1 MKGTYDR
8 SRKDGRRIRGRGVST
23 TFRPTDVNRPA
34 LSLAASSAVELRQ
47 RVAAIDITVPHVTE
61 GRTAQ
66 HREQYAVAR
75 MLATF
80 AEAGLWQYPLSVDHR
95 DKPDFALNT
104 KQCCIGIECVEAVPE
119 EWYEIQAIRERHF
132 PDKLNFGQIFRAG
145 QRRFT
150 SEEKW
155 AIASGEKKGPPWAG
169 DMAERNWAEAIEYFV
184 AQKTAKLRSGNYA
197 VFSEM
202 WLVVQDEWRVPIY
215 YPEELNLAVIL
226 VTPKLAAWLRA
237 PAYSRVFVCRSQTV
251 ITFTSLGVTF
261 TPVLNLWHDG

>member
-1 MKGTYDR
+1 MN
-8 SRKDGRRIRGRGVST
+8 
-23 TFRPTDVNRPA
+23 RPT
-34 LSLAASSAVELRQ
+34 LSLVASSAVELRR
-47 RVAAIDITVPHVTE
+47 RVSEIDITVPHVTE
-61 GRTAQ
+61 GRTSQ
-66 HREQYAVAR
+66 HREQYTFAR

-80 AEAGLWQYPLSVDHR
+80 SEAGLWQYPLSVDHR
-95 DKPDFALNT
+95 DKPDFSLDGG
-104 KQCCIGIECVEAVPE
+104 QLRIGVECVEAVPE

-197 VFSEM
+197 EFSEM
-202 WLVVQDEWRVPIY
+202 WLVVQDEWRAPVYHPQ
-215 YPEELNLAVIL
+215 ELSLAVSL
-226 VTPKLAAWLRA
+226 VAPRLAALLDP
-237 PAYSRVFVCRSQTV
+237 PAYTRLFVCRNHTV
-251 ITFTSLGVTF
+251 IMFTRTAVTF